1 MTRVSGAACVELN
14 TPRGGLGEHD
24 ARRGQLENPGKS
36 SARAHLRSSKRS
48 SVRRVSAVS
57 RDRKHADA
65 ARVRLRDVTRA
76 LGRSGLT
83 RRGWRTPLSW
93 MSNPR
98 VAREHP
104 AGCAWDSRWISAA
117 DLSAGFK
124 EAVDA
129 RGCGAR
135 CTRRARERCAAPES
149 VTGALKNLRGTKR
162 QSDESWDLETDRG
175 SRLITVFQ
183 TVEMSG
189 LVYGTHSPK
198 KRLSCVCVLR
208 VTYCEVRRPGH
219 HRR

>member
-104 AGCAWDSRWISAA
+104 GGLRAVGGIRGGSPPRISLRGSKRQSTRE
-117 DLSAGFK
+117 D
-124 EAVDA
+124 VA
-129 RGCGAR
+129 RGAHAG
-135 CTRRARERCAAPES
+135 RESGVLCPSRSREPP
-149 VTGALKNLRGTKR
+149 KNLRGTKR
-162 QSDESWDLETDRG
+162 QSDESSGKGNR
-175 SRLITVFQ
+175 SRLQID
-183 TVEMSG
+183 
-189 LVYGTHSPK
+189 HSCS
-198 KRLSCVCVLR
+198 RLLR
-208 VTYCEVRRPGH
+208 
-219 HRR
+219 

>member
-1 MTRVSGAACVELN
+1 MSFVRRISRAVPLRRDACSGPRFANRSQMTRVSGAACVELN

-36 SARAHLRSSKRS
+36 SARAHLRSSKCS

-83 RRGWRTPLSW
+83 RRGWHTPLSW

-104 AGCAWDSRWISAA
+104 AGCEWDSRWISAA

-135 CTRRARERCAAPES
+135 CTRRARERCAVPES
-149 VTGALKNLRGTKR
+149 VTGASKNLRGTKR
-162 QSDESWDLETDRG
+162 QSDESSGKGNR
-175 SRLITVFQ
+175 SRLQID
-183 TVEMSG
+183 
-189 LVYGTHSPK
+189 H
-198 KRLSCVCVLR
+198 CVPDC
-208 VTYCEVRRPGH
+208 
-219 HRR
+219 